1 MRRELFD
8 ADDRSLADALAA
20 VLDRAGKESFR
31 LGAWDG
37 VDDPS
42 IIAFIAEHRTAS

>member
-1 MRRELFD
+1 V
-8 ADDRSLADALAA
+8 LAA
-20 VLDRAGKESFR
+20 VLDQTGRESFG

-42 IIAFIAEHRTAS
+42 IVAFIAEHRTTS